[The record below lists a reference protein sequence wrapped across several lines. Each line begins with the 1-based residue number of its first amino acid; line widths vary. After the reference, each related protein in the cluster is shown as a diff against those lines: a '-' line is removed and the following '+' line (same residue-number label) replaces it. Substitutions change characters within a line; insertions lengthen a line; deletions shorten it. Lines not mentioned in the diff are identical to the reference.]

1 MQKAPMTIFADVN
14 LARDPRRDAPLAPVC
29 AVYTHIMSL
38 ALPTGVKPR
47 RLPRR
52 ARACLGVVMMAAL
65 GCAFASASAA
75 PPARALDKGLCEPR
89 LDDPSAGAAARGALI
104 QEIGPGLHARWV
116 RLVADWSR
124 LEPQRGAYVP
134 AEVQRLDDLVDGLHA
149 RGVKVMFTTCSL
161 PAWASDQYW
170 WAHPPAGF
178 PEGYQPFYPI
188 RDDALT
194 DYARLGEFLAKHFRG
209 RVQALECW
217 NEPNLWPFLYPQR
230 TPTDGYFAARVY
242 LRMLKAFHAGVTRAG
257 TGVRVVA
264 GATAPVGLNDRMR
277 TSPQRF
283 ARFLKRQHAG
293 RYFDVYSHHPYT
305 PGGSFLLRPDQPP
318 NDPTTTVTLYNLGT
332 LLRLFP
338 GKPFYL
344 TEYGYGT
351 RYSQGLGLT
360 VTRKQQAAYL
370 RRAYALARS
379 YKQVR
384 MLLWFLLY
392 DLRPSGQPAE
402 MGWYTGLRDAA
413 GGRKPAWYA
422 FRAVRP

>member
-1 MQKAPMTIFADVN
+1 MGVVIFATAGYG
-14 LARDPRRDAPLAPVC
+14 LA
-29 AVYTHIMSL
+29 
-38 ALPTGVKPR
+38 TGV
-47 RLPRR
+47 R
-52 ARACLGVVMMAAL
+52 APA
-65 GCAFASASAA
+65 
-75 PPARALDKGLCEPR
+75 ARALDKGLCEPR
-89 LDDPSAGAAARGALI
+89 LEDPGESAAARAALI
-104 QEIGPGLHARWV
+104 KEIGPRLGARWV
-116 RLVADWSR
+116 RLTVGWQT
-124 LEPQRGAYVP
+124 LEPERGAYAP

-149 RGVKVMFTTCSL
+149 RGLKVILTTCSL

-170 WAHPPAGF
+170 WAHPPTGF

-188 RDDALT
+188 NDGALI
-194 DYARLGEFLAKHFRG
+194 DFSRLGEFLATHFRG

-217 NEPNLWPFLYPQR
+217 NEPNLWPYLYPQR
-230 TPTDGYFAARVY
+230 TRSDEYFAARVY
-242 LRMLKAFHAGVTRAG
+242 LRMLKTFHAGVTRAG

-264 GATAPVGLNDRMR
+264 GATAPVGLNDSLR

-283 ARFLKRQHAG
+283 ARFLKRHHAE

-305 PGGSFLLRPDQPP
+305 PGGSFLHRPDQSP

-360 VTRKQQAAYL
+360 VTRAQQAAYL
-370 RRAYALARS
+370 RRAYSFVRR
-379 YKQVR
+379 YKQVK
-384 MLLWFLLY
+384 LLMWYLLY
-392 DLRPSGQPAE
+392 DWRPSGQPAE
-402 MGWYTGLRDAA
+402 LGWYTGLREAG

-422 FRAVRP
+422 FRDVRP